1 MATFAN
7 VRTVRSLMKYPHLF
21 LSAFALFL
29 FACGE
34 GERQEEVQVIADPLE
49 SKQKAE
55 QENASYY
62 LVPTPNEL
70 FGLISDH
77 EELDPNAP
85 LNSVNNSSLYIDAT
99 SRALNFGVYATD
111 LIYVSR
117 SQNSVEVVRYF
128 LTVKNL
134 SEEMGIS
141 SAFDDRVFRQ
151 LESDITAG
159 DSLDFISLEA
169 YYHAY
174 DALEQNEKGA
184 ELALLVTGGWIESM
198 YLTIG
203 ARDTFELD
211 GALEQRI
218 AEQKY
223 TLDNLIDLNQQN
235 GNDAAVMLEKIRSI
249 YDEMPIE
256 DIPNDEKSTS
266 GRMIL
271 GGRDQIRMSKEQYFE
286 LKETISDIRAKITLN
301 ESEEGEG

>member
-1 MATFAN
+1 
-7 VRTVRSLMKYPHLF
+7 MKYPHLF
-21 LSAFALFL
+21 LSVFVLFL

-85 LNSVNNSSLYIDAT
+85 LNSVNNSKLYIDAT

-128 LTVKNL
+128 LTVKKL
-134 SEEMGIS
+134 SEDMGIS

-159 DSLDFISLEA
+159 DSLDLISLEA

-184 ELALLVTGGWIESM
+184 ELALLVTGGWIESL

-223 TLDNLIDLNQQN
+223 TLDNLIDLNDQN
-235 GNDAAVMLEKIRSI
+235 GNNASVMLEKIRSI

-256 DIPNDEKSTS
+256 DVPNDEKSTS

-271 GGRDQIRMSKEQYFE
+271 GGQDQIRMSKEQYFE
-286 LKETISDIRAKITLN
+286 LKETISEIRAKITLN